1 MNVNELVPIANYHRA
16 LETFPV
22 REATLQNGLK
32 IYLRCTVGEYFTE
45 EQIQRLC
52 DTLRALRFRP
62 VDVSFPWN
70 LCKVVSRRGVMA
82 NRFIPRKNL
91 RKDEL
96 AILLY
101 NIAPYALL
109 NRKETALMA
118 KATFP
123 EFFSS
128 TATIYSTFTKYLNA
142 PVTDRGNDIYFTI
155 TNLPYHSTV
164 KLEDELIR
172 LSVEYNSM

>member
-1 MNVNELVPIANYHRA
+1 MADLVPIGYYKRA

-22 REATLQNGLK
+22 REATLQNGLR
-32 IYLRCTVGEYFTE
+32 IYLRSTVGEYFTD

-52 DTLRALRFRP
+52 DTLRALRMRP
-62 VDVSFPWN
+62 VDVSFPRN
-70 LCKVVSRRGVMA
+70 LCKVVTNKGIIS
-82 NRFIPRKNL
+82 NRFIQRKSL

-109 NRKETALMA
+109 NRKETAMMA

-123 EFFSS
+123 AFFAS
-128 TATIYSTFTKYLNA
+128 TGTIYSTFTKYLNA

-164 KLEDELIR
+164 KLEDELIK
-172 LSVEYNSM
+172 LSVEYNNI